1 MKQKL
6 SIGAMI
12 AMCMLVMMG
21 CGGKQQQTGSV
32 VADSTEVE
40 VAERPTIYGIAAN
53 TALKDTLELI
63 VDDGDTLTIDIS
75 KADKENKVLGKV
87 QEGDRMIV
95 VTTDAGKKVADIVIN
110 QNMLLGDWVMPDPID
125 GSSDVGISIKEGGIA
140 ETIELT
146 SITYRTW
153 KIVDGQLE
161 IVSVIEGG
169 GQEEEV
175 NYYDIT
181 KLTSDSLVYQND
193 EDSFEYT
200 RQKPKEQYGADI
212 ELEQS
217 ALEDFIMP

>member
-1 MKQKL
+1 
-6 SIGAMI
+6 
-12 AMCMLVMMG
+12 
-21 CGGKQQQTGSV
+21 
-32 VADSTEVE
+32 
-40 VAERPTIYGIAAN
+40 
-53 TALKDTLELI
+53 
-63 VDDGDTLTIDIS
+63 
-75 KADKENKVLGKV
+75 
-87 QEGDRMIV
+87 MIV
-95 VTTDAGKKVADIVIN
+95 VTTDNRKNTADIVIN

-125 GSSDVGISIKEGGIA
+125 GSSEVGISIKEGGIA

-181 KLTSDSLVYQND
+181 KLTNDSLVYKND
-193 EDSFEYT
+193 EDSFEYS
-200 RQKPKEQYGADI
+200 RQKPKEPYGDDI

-217 ALEDFIMP
+217 ALEDFIM

>member
-1 MKQKL
+1 MKQKIT
-6 SIGAMI
+6 IGAMMVM
-12 AMCMLVMMG
+12 AMLIMMSR
-21 CGGKQQQTGSV
+21 GGKQQQAGNV
-32 VADSTEVE
+32 AADSTDVE
-40 VAERPTIYGIAAN
+40 EAERPTIYGIAAHSSS
-53 TALKDTLELI
+53 KDTLELI
-63 VDDGDTLTIDIS
+63 IDDGDTLMIDIA
-75 KADKENKVLGKV
+75 KANKEKKILGILK
-87 QEGDRMIV
+87 EGDRMIV
-95 VTTDAGKKVADIVIN
+95 VTTDNRKNTADIVIN

-125 GSSDVGISIKEGGIA
+125 GSSEVGISIKEGGIA

-181 KLTSDSLVYQND
+181 KLTNDSLVYKND
-193 EDSFEYT
+193 EDSFEYS
-200 RQKPKEQYGADI
+200 RQKPKEPYGDDI

-217 ALEDFIMP
+217 ALEDFIM